1 MLFAERL
8 GRPRMIELGQPPASR
23 GFQPAEPAQ
32 PSSDPAASSQ
42 SSEEFQDAD
51 AMPDPLQDVQ
61 QRELGPAESDD
72 LSSTAQPAT
81 SGVHACS
88 AQAHALHSAGH

>member
-1 MLFAERL
+1 
-8 GRPRMIELGQPPASR
+8 MIELGQPPASR

-61 QRELGPAESDD
+61 QSELGPAESDD

-88 AQAHALHSAGH
+88 AQAHALHSAGHRADAALRAR